1 MKLVI
6 RTVVFHIFCIVI
18 FTYLYLYLSSHF
30 QNGQEGFNKNT
41 KPKTFIDF
49 LLLST
54 TIQAG
59 VGISD
64 LFPISYYGKLVVIAQ
79 QFILI
84 LTHVIT
90 LYIFTL

>member
-6 RTVVFHIFCIVI
+6 RTVVFHILCIFVFALI
-18 FTYLYLYLSSHF
+18 YSNISEDF
-30 QNGQEGFNKNT
+30 QNIKQNK
-41 KPKTFIDF
+41 KGFIDF

-59 VGISD
+59 VGISE
-64 LFPISYYGKLVVIAQ
+64 LNPLSYYGKVIVIIQ
-79 QFILI
+79 QMLMLF
-84 LTHVIT
+84 THVIT

>member
-6 RTVVFHIFCIVI
+6 RALIFHILCIII
-18 FTYLYLYLSSHF
+18 FSIVYFNLD
-30 QNGQEGFNKNT
+30 EGFHLTDEEDK
-41 KPKTFIDF
+41 KGFIDYI
-49 LLLST
+49 LLST

-64 LFPISYYGKLVVIAQ
+64 LYPLSYYSKITVIIQ
-79 QFILI
+79 QMLM
-84 LTHVIT
+84 LCTHVVT

>member
-6 RTVVFHIFCIVI
+6 RTVVFHILCIIV
-18 FTYLYLYLSSHF
+18 FA
-30 QNGQEGFNKNT
+30 
-41 KPKTFIDF
+41 FIYSKFHEQFHVMDDDKKSFVDF
-49 LLLST
+49 FLLST

-64 LFPISYYGKLVVIAQ
+64 LYPLSYYTKIVVIIQ
-79 QFILI
+79 QMLMLF
-84 LTHVIT
+84 THVIT

>member
-6 RTVVFHIFCIVI
+6 RTVFFHIFCIII
-18 FTYLYLYLSSHF
+18 FTYLYLYLSDHF
-30 QNGQEGFNKNT
+30 QSDNNEKNKRYNS
-41 KPKTFIDF
+41 FIDF
-49 LLLST
+49 FLLST

-64 LFPISYYGKLVVIAQ
+64 LFPITYYGKIAVIIQ
-79 QFILI
+79 QFLML
-84 LTHVIT
+84 LTHIIT

>member
-1 MKLVI
+1 MKIVI
-6 RTVVFHIFCIVI
+6 RTVLFHVLCII
-18 FTYLYLYLSSHF
+18 LFALIYFYLSQDF
-30 QNGQEGFNKNT
+30 QSTNGEEKS
-41 KPKTFIDF
+41 KYSKLIDF

-64 LFPISYYGKLVVIAQ
+64 LYPISFYSKIVLIIQ
-79 QFILI
+79 QIILI
-84 LTHVIT
+84 FTHLIT

>member
-1 MKLVI
+1 MKIVI
-6 RTVVFHIFCIVI
+6 RTVLFHILCILLFASI
-18 FTYLYLYLSSHF
+18 YLYLSQHF
-30 QNGQEGFNKNT
+30 DSDKEKKMRIPHKG
-41 KPKTFIDF
+41 FIDY

-64 LFPISYYGKLVVIAQ
+64 LYPISYYAKIVVILQ
-79 QFILI
+79 QILLI
-84 LTHVIT
+84 FTHLIT

>member
-6 RTVVFHIFCIVI
+6 RTLFFHVSCIFL
-18 FTYLYLYLSSHF
+18 FTLIYLYLSEHF
-30 QNGQEGFNKNT
+30 ENNNKISKPNT
-41 KPKTFIDF
+41 KYREFTDF

-64 LFPISYYGKLVVIAQ
+64 LFPISFYSKIVVIIQ
-79 QFILI
+79 QFIML
-84 LTHVIT
+84 LTNVIT